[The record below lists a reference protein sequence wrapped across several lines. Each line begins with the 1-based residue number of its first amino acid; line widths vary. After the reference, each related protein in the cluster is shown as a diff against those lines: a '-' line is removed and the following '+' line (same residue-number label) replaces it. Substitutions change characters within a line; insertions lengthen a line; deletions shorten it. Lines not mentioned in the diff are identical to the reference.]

1 MQIVGHDRMK
11 LDIKLSVSER
21 NVLHDCIQVVLEAP
35 LDTTSDR
42 GDQVIDQVLHF
53 FSKLGSEL

>member
-1 MQIVGHDRMK
+1 MK